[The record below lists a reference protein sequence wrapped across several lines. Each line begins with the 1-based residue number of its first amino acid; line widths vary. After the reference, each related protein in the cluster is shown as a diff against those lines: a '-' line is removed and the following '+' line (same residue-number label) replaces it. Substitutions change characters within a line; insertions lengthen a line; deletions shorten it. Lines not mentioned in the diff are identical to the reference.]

1 MRISRGIV
9 LPSLGQ
15 LLVLAAGSTAAWL
28 AWTQFRDPDLIS
40 APAAA
45 PAADPAEKLRMTEQ
59 LANFGAEAVP
69 ELALIL
75 ADPDPLMRRNALLGL
90 ARIGPEAGPAIDD
103 VRARLADEKSQVRQ
117 SAISAFWR
125 ISRDPPEAG
134 GPIARMLADPD
145 FDVRA
150 AAAGTLEAIGRPVAG
165 PVSEMLSSDAEAARA
180 LALRVLRKTGWDSAA
195 LEIDDTVRRLFDDP
209 DPGIG
214 LDALSTLVMRG
225 SPRPDEIRELLQ
237 KRDLVVIRG
246 ERRFPRFAFTAM
258 DVALQA
264 IARTGPQAAE
274 FLPDILALLRAEE
287 HQPDAAAI
295 FMKPASPLIPA
306 LCAMKSAARPA
317 LPFVLARIE
326 NLPDAYS
333 RVSAARTL
341 FEIGMDPDELTSFIL
356 PFLDDRDLMVC
367 LEAGRV
373 LALVNPPEARRQVSR
388 LIPRLSERPALFAVE
403 GLAAEA
409 AEAVPALIPLIDSAD
424 PVASSVAASTL
435 GGIGPD
441 AAPAV
446 PALVARLA
454 RDAIDP
460 TMRETG
466 FIEAL
471 VKIGPAARSAVP
483 ALVVIVSKSGP
494 AGGPRAD
501 STPATKVAAERSGRQ
516 ARERILLAAIEAL
529 GEFRDGAPST
539 LSVLRKQLK
548 SRLSAVRIAA
558 LGALVRI
565 GESSPELLEDV
576 IDRLEDR
583 ALEVRAHAALA
594 IGGLA
599 GDRRAAVVPLT
610 RALAEDNTYVR
621 TAAAQA
627 LGKIGADAASAVPA
641 LRQMLEKRG
650 NVLAN
655 AAVDPALGLP
665 AGWTF
670 RLPQLD
676 ALSVAAAVRT
686 ALSEIERSDFKEK
699 AK

>member
-40 APAAA
+40 APAPV
-45 PAADPAEKLRMTEQ
+45 PAADPAEKLRVTEQ
-59 LANFGAEAVP
+59 LANFGPEAVP

-75 ADPDPLMRRNALLGL
+75 SDPDPLMRRNALLGL
-90 ARIGPEAGPAIDD
+90 ARIGPEAGSAIDD
-103 VRARLADEKSQVRQ
+103 VRLRLADEKSQVRQ
-117 SAISAFWR
+117 SAISALWR
-125 ISRDPPEAG
+125 ISRDPEEAG

-150 AAAGTLEAIGRPVAG
+150 AAAGTLEAIGQPVAG
-165 PVSEMLSSDAEAARA
+165 PVSEMLSSDAEAVRA

-237 KRDLVVIRG
+237 KRELVVIRG
-246 ERRFPRFAFTAM
+246 ERRFPRFTFTAM

-274 FLPDILALLRAEE
+274 FLPDILALLRPEE

-317 LPFVLARIE
+317 LPFLLGRIE

-341 FEIGMDPDELTSFIL
+341 FEIGMDPDELTNWVL

-373 LALVNPPEARRQVSR
+373 LALVDPAEARRQVSR
-388 LIPRLSERPALFAVE
+388 LIPRLAERPALFAVE
-403 GLAAEA
+403 GMAAEA
-409 AEAVPALIPLIDSAD
+409 AEAVTALIPIVDSDD

-446 PALVARLA
+446 PVLVARLA
-454 RDAIDP
+454 QEAAEP
-460 TMRETG
+460 TTREAG
-466 FIEAL
+466 IIEAL

-483 ALVVIVSKSGP
+483 ALVAIVSKSVP
-494 AGGPRAD
+494 AGGSRAGP
-501 STPATKVAAERSGRQ
+501 PATKASAERSDRQ
-516 ARERILLAAIEAL
+516 VRERFLLAAIEAL
-529 GEFRDGAPST
+529 GEFRDGAPSC
-539 LSVLRKQLK
+539 VAALRQQLK
-548 SRLSAVRIAA
+548 NRSSAVRIAA
-558 LGALVRI
+558 IGALQRI
-565 GESSPELLEDV
+565 GESSPELLEELV
-576 IDRLEDR
+576 ARLQDRI
-583 ALEVRAHAALA
+583 LEVRARAALA

-599 GDRRAAVVPLT
+599 GDRRAAVIPLT
-610 RALAEDNTYVR
+610 RALADDNSYVR

-627 LGKIGADAASAVPA
+627 LGKIGADAVSAVPA
-641 LRQMLEKRG
+641 LRQTLEKRG

-676 ALSVAAAVRT
+676 ALSVAEAVRM
-686 ALSEIERSDFKEK
+686 ALSEIEGSCPPD
-699 AK
+699 